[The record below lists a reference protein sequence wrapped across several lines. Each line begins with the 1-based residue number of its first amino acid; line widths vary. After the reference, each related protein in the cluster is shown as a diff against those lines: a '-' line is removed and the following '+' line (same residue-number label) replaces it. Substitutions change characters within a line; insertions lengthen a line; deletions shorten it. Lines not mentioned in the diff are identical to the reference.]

1 MKKIFAILASCL
13 VMSACSLEQAKNIKD
28 CTFAFNSVSDL
39 MVNDIS
45 FDGKRSL
52 RDFSTQEVAL
62 ISQGLMSDMP
72 ISFVANILINNPNKQ
87 DAELNMLEWT
97 LLIKNVEVANGIL
110 DEKVEIG
117 AQNSVSLPIE
127 VQTNSSVLKQF
138 SLTEIKNMIFEISN
152 TNKLPENSS
161 LNVKPVIKIGKKMI
175 TVPYA
180 FNIDLSNK

>member
-1 MKKIFAILASCL
+1 MKKFFCLLASC
-13 VMSACSLEQAKNIKD
+13 VVFFSCSLNQARNIQD
-28 CTFAFNSVSDL
+28 CTFAFESISDL
-39 MVNDIS
+39 MINDIA

-52 RDFSTQEVAL
+52 RDFTPPEVAI
-62 ISQGLMSDMP
+62 ISKGLMSEMP
-72 ISFVANILINNPNKQ
+72 ITFDANIQINNPNKQ
-87 DAELNMLEWT
+87 KAELNTLEWT
-97 LLIKNVEVANGIL
+97 LFIKNIEVANGVL
-110 DEKVEIG
+110 NEEIEIE
-117 AQNSVSLPIE
+117 ANESKSFPIE
-127 VQTNSSVLKQF
+127 VQTNTNVLKQF